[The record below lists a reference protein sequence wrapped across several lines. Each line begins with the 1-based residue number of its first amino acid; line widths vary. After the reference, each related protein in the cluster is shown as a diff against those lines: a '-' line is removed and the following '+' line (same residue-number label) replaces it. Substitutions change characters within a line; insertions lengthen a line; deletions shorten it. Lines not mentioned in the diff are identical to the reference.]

1 MVKNQAAEERVI
13 PSHLSPDVLELPA
26 RPPSDSFLYY
36 SVTSLNSL
44 DNILIDPPAMFDFD
58 HKRERDD
65 TGSELRWNNEQTNTP
80 DSTADRNSTKSNDT
94 GYTSSASPVYHVWHK
109 FSVTDEY
116 DEDSELPEI
125 KDTFQ
130 QTS

>member
-1 MVKNQAAEERVI
+1 MMVKNQAAEERVI

-44 DNILIDPPAMFDFD
+44 DNILSDPPAMFDLD

-65 TGSELRWNNEQTNTP
+65 TGSELR
-80 DSTADRNSTKSNDT
+80 
-94 GYTSSASPVYHVWHK
+94 
-109 FSVTDEY
+109 
-116 DEDSELPEI
+116 
-125 KDTFQ
+125 
-130 QTS
+130 